1 MVQQLVFHLF
11 RRYLL
16 AASVDLILLPAHHR
30 QVAILVLH
38 HQIPGA
44 VEAIAIKHPG
54 VVSRA
59 LVVTAEGIGTAG
71 VQGARLAGG
80 DRVARLIEDAH
91 LVVRAHGAALGVNDL
106 LVGVVQP
113 GVVDQP
119 LRHAEHLL
127 QPAAEQRGDLARHR
141 FGQLGAAHLQQVE
154 ALKLTADGR
163 IRFGRLQPEGDRRRH
178 QGAEVDLVAGDQR
191 ETADGAGILRQHH
204 GAARLEHPQCPGG
217 TQGEVV
223 GGRQGAQ
230 ITGMGPQLTDL
241 IAAAHAVEIVVVS
254 TGNELG
260 GAGAA
265 TGELEEGYFVR
276 RSRAMD
282 GDGQFFA
289 PGQIT
294 QPVSQPQ
301 LPRVA
306 IQQHQL
312 GAYA

>member
-16 AASVDLILLPAHHR
+16 AASVDLILLSPYHGE
-30 QVAILVLH
+30 VTIGILY

-54 VVSRA
+54 VVGRA
-59 LVVTAEGIGTAG
+59 LVVAAEGVGAPG
-71 VQGARLAGG
+71 VQGAGLAGG
-80 DRVARLIEDAH
+80 DRVARLIQNAH

-106 LVGVVQP
+106 VVRVIQP

-127 QPAAEQRGDLARHR
+127 QPAAEQRGDLACHR
-141 FGQLGAAHLQQVE
+141 FGQLGAAHLQQGQT
-154 ALKLTADGR
+154 LDLTADGR
-163 IRFGRLQPEGDRRRH
+163 IRLGCLQPEGDRRRH
-178 QGAEVDLVAGDQR
+178 QRAEVDLVAGDQR
-191 ETADGAGILRQHH
+191 EAAHGTGIGCQHH
-204 GAARLEHPQCPGG
+204 CAARLEHPQSARGA
-217 TQGEVV
+217 QGEVV

-265 TGELEEGYFVR
+265 TGELEEGHLVR

-282 GDGQFFA
+282 GDDQLFG

-294 QPVSQPQ
+294 QPMAQPQ
-301 LPRVA
+301 LAALA
-306 IQQHQL
+306 IEQHQL